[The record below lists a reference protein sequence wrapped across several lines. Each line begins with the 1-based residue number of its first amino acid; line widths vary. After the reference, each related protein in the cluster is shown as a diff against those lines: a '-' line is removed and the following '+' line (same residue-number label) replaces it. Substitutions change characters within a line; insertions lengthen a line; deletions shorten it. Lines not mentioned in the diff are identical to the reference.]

1 MIGTA
6 FGTALAM
13 VALDRWTKRRV
24 RARPPGRWSVALAPG
39 VTVRH
44 VRVPVNPGTALRWA
58 VALVL
63 PVTILAAAAMTG
75 GVFDTAVS
83 QAGVGAAV
91 AGAASNV
98 FDRMRYRCMTDFV
111 CVGWWPPFNVA
122 DVAIVAGVATALF
135 SLARTGLT

>member
-1 MIGTA
+1 
-6 FGTALAM
+6 
-13 VALDRWTKRRV
+13 
-24 RARPPGRWSVALAPG
+24 
-39 VTVRH
+39 
-44 VRVPVNPGTALRWA
+44 
-58 VALVL
+58 LVL

-75 GVFDTAVS
+75 GVFDTAAS